1 MGRFRESNILVKIM
15 AGAVALLA
23 MPLLTVSWAQPALAD
38 KVLHMAHDL
47 SMGGS
52 ESLDPLSPVRFWEIN
67 DILYSRLIRP
77 DANGG
82 LEPDLALTWEP
93 NADATEWTLKLR
105 DGVKFHDGSAVDAE
119 DVKYSLERINDPAL
133 ESPVSSVLGMIK
145 QVDVIDP
152 LTVKIILSTK
162 HAGLPIL
169 LTDYRVRIIPSGSGD
184 TIATTGIGSGP
195 FKLETL
201 DAEGTTSVVANP
213 DYWEGAPKL
222 DKIEYIA
229 IPDADARIQAL
240 LGGQIDYSRIAP
252 EQEALFAGND
262 KFTLAEFPAGGWYG
276 LVFRTD
282 TAPFTDPRVRKAVR
296 VAVNR
301 ADMVKLM
308 TGEGH
313 AVVTCDNPVKAN
325 DPYRAEIDCPQDI
338 ELAKKLL
345 AEAGFPDGISFDLHT
360 SNLET
365 GMVRFAEV
373 YQQQVAAAGIKV
385 NIVMAPSDG
394 YWDDVWMKETVVV
407 TSWDERPA
415 DQILNE
421 AYRTGSSWN
430 ESYFANPEYD
440 ALLDKARASI
450 DFAESKQAMVDAQKM
465 LFEVGGTMIPYQQN
479 IQFAH
484 VKSITGMNPVIETE
498 IDWHLVDKTEE

>member
-1 MGRFRESNILVKIM
+1 MMNFARRKLNIGRM
-15 AGAVALLA
+15 AGALALLTA
-23 MPLLTVSWAQPALAD
+23 AWSQPALAD
-38 KVLHMAHDL
+38 KVLRMAHDL

-52 ESLDPLSPVRFWEIN
+52 ESLDPLSPVRFWEVN
-67 DILYSRLIRP
+67 DLLYSRLIRLTE
-77 DANGG
+77 AGEM
-82 LEPDLALTWEP
+82 EPELALSWEP
-93 NADATEWTLKLR
+93 NADATEWTIRLR

-119 DVKYSLERINDPAL
+119 DVKFSLERINDPAL
-133 ESPVSSVLGMIK
+133 ESPVTSVLGMI
-145 QVDVIDP
+145 QSVEVIDP
-152 LTVKIILSTK
+152 LTARVVLSTK

-184 TIATTGIGSGP
+184 TIASSGIGSGP
-195 FKLETL
+195 FKLDEY
-201 DAEGTTSVVANP
+201 DPEGTTRLVANP

-222 DKIEYIA
+222 DSIEYVA

-240 LGGQIDYSRIAP
+240 LGGQLDFSRIAP
-252 EQEALFAGND
+252 EQEPLFAGRSD
-262 KFTLAEFPAGGWYG
+262 FVLSEFPAGGWFG

-282 TAPFTDPRVRKAVR
+282 TEPFTDPRVRKAVR

-301 ADMVKLM
+301 EEMAKLM

-313 AVVTCDNPVKAN
+313 ATVTCDNPVKAN
-325 DPYRAEIDCPQDI
+325 DPYRADIVCPQDI
-338 ELAKKLL
+338 DLARKLL
-345 AEAGFPDGISFDLHT
+345 AEAGYPDGISFDLHT

-373 YQQQVAAAGIKV
+373 YQQQVAPAGIKV

-421 AYRTGSSWN
+421 AYRSGSSWN
-430 ESYFANPEYD
+430 ESYFSNPEFD
-440 ALLDKARASI
+440 ALLDKARASL
-450 DFAESKQAMVDAQKM
+450 DFAEARQAMVDAQVM
-465 LFEVGGTMIPYQQN
+465 LFEAGGTLIPYQQN
-479 IQFAH
+479 IQFAYK
-484 VKSITGMNPVIETE
+484 KSLDGIRPVIE
-498 IDWHLVDKTEE
+498 DQMRWHLVDKTEE